1 MAKKRIVDD
10 KFSQKIALI
19 AKKKFGTQKK
29 MAEAIGVAPS
39 NVSDWTKGKMTPS
52 LKVLRELCKEA
63 NVSLDWLILDIAH
76 LDEEN
81 ANLTLKTDEHR
92 LLNLYRSS
100 SSEVKTVTL
109 NMLDTLQEHKR
120 DNMNID
126 GTFKPKNKF

>member
-19 AKKKFGTQKK
+19 AKEKFGTQKK

-81 ANLTLKTDEHR
+81 AKLTLKTDEHR
-92 LLNLYRSS
+92 LLDLYRSS
-100 SSEVKTVTL
+100 SSELRTAAFNVL
-109 NMLDTLQEHKR
+109 NTSKG
-120 DNMNID
+120 NIENIIPNNN
-126 GTFKPKNKF
+126 TIKPKSEV